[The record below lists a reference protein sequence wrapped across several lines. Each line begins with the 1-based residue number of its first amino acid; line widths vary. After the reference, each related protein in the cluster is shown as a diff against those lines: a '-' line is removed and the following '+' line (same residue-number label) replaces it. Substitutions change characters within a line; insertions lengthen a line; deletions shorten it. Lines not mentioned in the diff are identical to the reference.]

1 MRNVQAAGI
10 WQGLRGRAML
20 DMMHSEVALA
30 PQHQR
35 AHGRAELGLVAA
47 PGGARI
53 AHLFQSAPLRV
64 LFPDADPDEP
74 KQAALVNVA
83 GGLAG
88 GDALHTTITLGEGAR
103 FTATTPAAEKIYRSL
118 GPETEIAAHLKVD
131 TGSTC
136 EWLPQET
143 ILFDG
148 ARLRRRLDITLA
160 ADARLLAAEMLVF
173 GRAARG
179 EVFTH
184 GMLRDRWR
192 ITRGGRLLWVD
203 ALRLDP
209 DALGHRFTLNGA
221 GAMATLVLAL
231 PEAAAHRDLARD
243 MAQGGA
249 GLVAPG
255 LLVARWLGEAGAV
268 RAGLGAA
275 IMALREAALGLPPK
289 LPRLWRA

>member
-1 MRNVQAAGI
+1 MCSEAA
-10 WQGLRGRAML
+10 
-20 DMMHSEVALA
+20 SA

-35 AHGRAELGLVAA
+35 ARGRAELGLVAA

-88 GDALHTTITLGEGAR
+88 GDALHATLTLGDAAR

-118 GPETEIAAHLKVD
+118 GPETEIAAHLTIGAKA
-131 TGSTC
+131 TC

-148 ARLRRRLDITLA
+148 ARLRRRLEISLEPDS
-160 ADARLLAAEMLVF
+160 RLLAAEMLVF

-179 EVFTH
+179 EVFAH
-184 GMLRDRWR
+184 GALRDRWR

-203 ALRLDP
+203 SLRLDP
-209 DALGHRFTLNGA
+209 SVIDQRFTLHGA
-221 GAMATLVLAL
+221 GAMATLVLAMPDAL
-231 PEAAAHRDLARD
+231 AHRDLARD
-243 MAQGGA
+243 LSQGGA

-275 IMALREAALGLPPK
+275 IMALREAALGLPPR

>member
-1 MRNVQAAGI
+1 MFRP
-10 WQGLRGRAML
+10 MC
-20 DMMHSEVALA
+20 SETAPA

-35 AHGRAELGLVAA
+35 ARGRAELGLVAS

-53 AHLFQSAPLRV
+53 AHLYQSAPLRV

-88 GDALHTTITLGEGAR
+88 GDALQSAITLGRAAR

-118 GPETEIAAHLKVD
+118 GPETEIAAQLTLD
-131 TGSTC
+131 ANSTC

-148 ARLRRRLDITLA
+148 ARLRRSLDIALA
-160 ADARLLAAEMLVF
+160 PDARLLAVEMLVF

-179 EVFTH
+179 EVFAH
-184 GMLRDRWR
+184 GAVRDRWR
-192 ITRGGRLLWVD
+192 IVRDGRLLWVD

-209 DALGHRFTLNGA
+209 GALGHRFTLDGA
-221 GAMATLVLAL
+221 GAMATLVLAM
-231 PEAAAHRDLARD
+231 PEALAHRELARD
-243 MAQGGA
+243 LAQGGA

-268 RAGLGAA
+268 RAALGAA
-275 IMALREAALGLPPK
+275 IIGLRAAALGLPAK

>member
-1 MRNVQAAGI
+1 MLGMMCSEAAP
-10 WQGLRGRAML
+10 
-20 DMMHSEVALA
+20 A
-30 PQHQR
+30 PHHQR

-88 GDALHTTITLGEGAR
+88 GDALQSVITLGAAAR
-103 FTATTPAAEKIYRSL
+103 FAATTPAAEKIYRSL
-118 GPETEIAAHLKVD
+118 GPETEISAHITL
-131 TGSTC
+131 GANSTC

-148 ARLRRRLDITLA
+148 ARLRRRLDIALA
-160 ADARLLAAEMLVF
+160 PDARLLAAEMLVF

-179 EVFTH
+179 EVFAH
-184 GMLRDRWR
+184 GALQDRWR
-192 ITRGGRLLWVD
+192 ITRDGRLRWVD

-209 DALGHRFTLNGA
+209 DALNHRFTLDGA

-231 PEAAAHRDLARD
+231 PEAAAHRDLAREL
-243 MAQGGA
+243 AQGGA

-255 LLVARWLGEAGAV
+255 LLLARWLGEAGAV

-289 LPRLWRA
+289 LPRLWRG

>member
-1 MRNVQAAGI
+1 MASDASSV
-10 WQGLRGRAML
+10 
-20 DMMHSEVALA
+20 

-35 AHGRAELGLVAA
+35 ARGRAELGLVAA

-53 AHLFQSAPLRV
+53 AHLYQSAPLRV
-64 LFPDADPDEP
+64 LFPDADPAEP

-88 GDALHTTITLGEGAR
+88 GDALESVLTLGAGAR

-118 GPETEIAAHLKVD
+118 GPQTEISTQLTIAEDA
-131 TGSTC
+131 TC

-148 ARLRRRLDITLA
+148 ARLRRRLDIALA
-160 ADARLLAAEMLVF
+160 PDARLLAAEMLVF

-179 EVFTH
+179 EVFAH
-184 GMLRDRWR
+184 GALADRWQVAR
-192 ITRGGRLLWVD
+192 DGRLLWVD

-209 DALGHRFTLNGA
+209 AALGHRFTLNGA
-221 GAMATLVLAL
+221 GAMATLLLAM
-231 PEAAAHRDLARD
+231 PDVAQHRDLARD
-243 MAQGGA
+243 LSGGGA

-255 LLVARWLGEAGAV
+255 LLVARWLGAAGPV
-268 RAGLGAA
+268 RAALSAA
-275 IMALREAALGLPPK
+275 IMALRAQALGLPPA